1 MFFKDYSYKIK
12 KINDLVKIRQKIKK
26 KYVLCHGVFDIVHP
40 GHLHH
45 LAYAK
50 SKANYLIASVTS
62 DKFINKG
69 IYRPH
74 VPEKL
79 RALNLAMLEIVDYVV
94 INNEKESLNILS
106 KLKPDFYA
114 KGFEYSRNNRPIETD
129 KEKKIIKSY
138 GGKFLFTPGD
148 IVYSSSKFI
157 NSHPP
162 DIGKQKLKNLINEEN
177 IIFKNLIKDFE
188 KFKNLKIHVVG
199 DIIVDTLLKT
209 ELIGGQTKTPTLSVL
224 KKEEIDFVGGAGVVA
239 KHLKAAG
246 SKVIIS
252 SIIGDDKLGNF
263 VLKDLKKNKIKCN
276 LLIDKNR
283 PTTNKKAVICEN
295 HRMLKIDNLDNSPI
309 DQTQILKLC
318 NIIKKEKADCVI
330 FSDFRHGI
338 FHKDSVQKLSKS
350 IKKGTFKVADSQ
362 VASRWGNIGE
372 FKNFDLLTPNEKEA
386 RFALGDQDST
396 VNALTQFLWDNTNYK
411 YIILKLGKKGIFSV
425 DRLNKKNPNQNKAYS
440 IDSFVSKL
448 IDPVGSGDALLAYA
462 ALSLIISKKL
472 SLASIIG
479 SVAAACECEKNGNIP
494 ISKREVLK
502 KLEQEIKKINE

>member
-1 MFFKDYSYKIK
+1 MFFEDYSYKIK
-12 KINDLVKIRQKIKK
+12 TINELVKIRKKINKK
-26 KYVLCHGVFDIVHP
+26 FVLCHGVFDIVHP

-50 SKANYLIASVTS
+50 SKADYLITSVTA

-79 RALNLAMLEIVDYVV
+79 RALNLAMLEMIDFVV

-114 KGFEYSRNNRPIETD
+114 KGFEYSRNNRPIETE
-129 KEKKIIKSY
+129 KEKKIINSY

-148 IVYSSSKFI
+148 IVYSSSKFLNLHLPNI
-157 NSHPP
+157 S
-162 DIGKQKLKNLINEEN
+162 KQKLKNLISEEN
-177 IIFKNLIKDFE
+177 IHLKNIIKDFE
-188 KFKNLKIHVVG
+188 KFKDIKVHVVG
-199 DIIVDTLLKT
+199 DIIIDTLLKT

-239 KHLKAAG
+239 KHLASAG
-246 SKVIIS
+246 AKVTIS
-252 SIIGDDKLGNF
+252 SIVGDDQLGNF
-263 VLKDLKKNKIKCN
+263 ALKDLKKNKIKCN
-276 LLIDKNR
+276 LIVDKNR
-283 PTTNKKAVICEN
+283 PTTNKKSIICEN

-309 DQTQILKLC
+309 DENKIMKLV
-318 NIIKKEKADCVI
+318 NLIKKEKSDCVI

-338 FHKDSVQKLSKS
+338 FHKDSILKLSNS

-396 VNALTQFLWDNTNYK
+396 VNALTQFLSDISNYK

-425 DRLNKKNPNQNKAYS
+425 DRANKKNPNQNKAYS

-462 ALSLIISKKL
+462 TLSIIVSKKL
-472 SLASIIG
+472 SVASILG
-479 SVAAACECEKNGNIP
+479 SIAAACECEKNGNIP
-494 ISKREVLK
+494 ITKKEVLR
-502 KLEQEIKKINE
+502 KLEEEIMKISE